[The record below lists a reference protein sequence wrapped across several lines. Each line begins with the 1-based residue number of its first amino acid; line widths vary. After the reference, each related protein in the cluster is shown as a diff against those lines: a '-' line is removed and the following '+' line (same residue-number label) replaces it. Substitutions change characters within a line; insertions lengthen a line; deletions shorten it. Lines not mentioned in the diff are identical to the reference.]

1 MTWAVV
7 ITASPVGR
15 ALRAVHGDEDAAA
28 ALGISVF
35 HVKLKVFAIS
45 GFLAGIAGMLYGFV
59 YTPSYLGP
67 EEFGILLSVTLVVMA
82 VVGGVGSI
90 WGGVTGAVV
99 MTALHEVITL
109 LWEKTGARDAAR
121 FEQLIYG
128 LLLVI
133 MLIYCPRGLAPF
145 AGRLFKRNKSN

>member
-1 MTWAVV
+1 M
-7 ITASPVGR
+7 TASPVGR

-28 ALGISVF
+28 SLGISVF
-35 HVKLKVFAIS
+35 QIKLKVFVLS
-45 GFLAGIAGMLYGFV
+45 GVLAGVAGVLYAFV

-67 EEFGILLSVTLVVMA
+67 EEFGILLSVSLVVMA
-82 VVGGVGSI
+82 VAGGMGSV

-99 MTALHEVITL
+99 MTALHEIITL

-128 LLLVI
+128 LLLVV
-133 MLIYCPRGLAPF
+133 MLVYCPKGLAPF
-145 AGRLFKRNKSN
+145 LDRWGRMAWKKLKPS